1 PLIADLP
8 AACGLPSE
16 FPDCSGGPAVDV
28 AAGAERTLPPGMYG
42 DVNVGGAA
50 SRHGR
55 LVLTGGHYVFC
66 SLRMRRGAVLE
77 ADSATQ
83 VFVAG
88 DVQIGPKSRL
98 GPAENL
104 TAADLDI
111 FTQGSR
117 FLVSRAADVRA
128 RVCALDGTLHI
139 TGGATLTGRFVAGQV
154 IAGRI

>member
-1 PLIADLP
+1 
-8 AACGLPSE
+8 
-16 FPDCSGGPAVDV
+16 
-28 AAGAERTLPPGMYG
+28 
-42 DVNVGGAA
+42 
-50 SRHGR
+50 

-98 GPAENL
+98 GPAEDL

-139 TGGATLTGRFVAGQV
+139 TGGATLTGRFVARQV
-154 IAGRI
+154 IAGRITLTGLETQPTTTTTSTSSTTTGTSSTSTTSSTTTSTSVASTTSSTTTTT